1 MFKKYIFL
9 LILSLFSVQSFAGS
23 CADGS
28 EPVKSVSADGSYFV
42 YNCGGLVTGSA
53 SGASEDDSVSIVVS
67 GRFTEDQSD
76 VNDDYQVHYIYFL
89 ASDTPDKRLDVNGWI
104 EKLALKANADLL
116 YWSALSPNS
125 KGVGQQFKLDY
136 RLDSK
141 LDITF
146 LRATVPEKTI
156 NSVQVPASYIFNYIR
171 KAGFDNS
178 RKVYAILVGFN
189 TYEGNSKGGEGG
201 TALMTVFIPAAKSY
215 SQDDREALILHELIH
230 TQGVGF
236 TCGKRDIG
244 QSGHIQGNDIMG
256 ENRNGMSRIID
267 KFNDTYYR
275 HNIQECPDMSKSVY
289 LTPTAEDSWDPYE
302 VFCRRNTG
310 GFTFNPEKFYGCKDR
325 PAIN

>member
-1 MFKKYIFL
+1 MT
-9 LILSLFSVQSFAGS
+9 LIS
-23 CADGS
+23 CGTS
-28 EPVKSVSADGSYFV
+28 EEEAQ
-42 YNCGGLVTGSA
+42 A
-53 SGASEDDSVSIVVS
+53 IVDKAVEE
-67 GRFTEDQSD
+67 RVVEDQSD

-146 LRATVPEKTI
+146 LRATVSEKTI

-171 KAGFDNS
+171 KAG
-178 RKVYAILVGFN
+178 
-189 TYEGNSKGGEGG
+189 GEGG
-201 TALMTVFIPAAKSY
+201 TALMTVFIPAANSY
-215 SQDDREALILHELIH
+215 SQDEREALILHELIH

-267 KFNDTYYR
+267 EFNDTYYR

-302 VFCRRNTG
+302 IFCRRNTG
-310 GFTFNPEKFYGCKDR
+310 GFTFNPEKFYGCKDS
-325 PAIN
+325 PAMN